1 MKRRSF
7 IVTSLLSLLGI
18 GVFSFIR
25 WIGNSS
31 TDRELA
37 QPKFLS
43 QLCDQSTI
51 RMLGRA
57 YLKLKPDETKND
69 MLLNDLLHEKAHK
82 LFLKKQDILIAESQ
96 IEKRIKQ
103 DFDTDNIVVVQGWV
117 LSVTEAR
124 QCAFFS
130 MINS

>member
-1 MKRRSF
+1 MKRRPF

-31 TDRELA
+31 TDKELA

-43 QLCDQSTI
+43 LLCDQSTI
-51 RMLGRA
+51 HMLGRA
-57 YLKLKPDETKND
+57 YLKLKPDETKD
-69 MLLNDLLHEKAHK
+69 DVLLNDLMPEKSRK
-82 LFLKKQDILIAESQ
+82 IFLEKQDVLIAESQ

-103 DFDTDNIVVVQGWV
+103 DFDTDNIIVVQGWV
-117 LSVTEAR
+117 LSITEAR

-130 MINS
+130 FINS

>member
-1 MKRRSF
+1 MKRRYF
-7 IVTSLLSLLGI
+7 IVTSVLSLLGVGI
-18 GVFSFIR
+18 SFIR
-25 WIGNSS
+25 WFDNSS
-31 TDRELA
+31 TERELA

-43 QLCDQSTI
+43 LLCDQSTI

-57 YLKLKPDETKND
+57 YLKLKPDETNDDVLLND
-69 MLLNDLLHEKAHK
+69 MLPENSHK
-82 LFLKKQDILIAESQ
+82 LFLKKQDILIAELQ

-103 DFDTDNIVVVQGWV
+103 DFDTDNIIVVQGWV

-130 MINS
+130 VINS

>member
-7 IVTSLLSLLGI
+7 IITLLLSLFGLST
-18 GVFSFIR
+18 FSLIQWIR
-25 WIGNSS
+25 NSS
-31 TDRELA
+31 EDNELA

-43 QLCDQSTI
+43 LLCDRSTI
-51 RMLGRA
+51 HMLGRA
-57 YLKLKPDETKND
+57 YLKLKPNETRVD
-69 MLLNDLLHEKAHK
+69 VLLNDLLPKESHRV
-82 LFLKKQDILIAESQ
+82 FLKKLDMTKAESQ
-96 IEKRIKQ
+96 IEKRIKH